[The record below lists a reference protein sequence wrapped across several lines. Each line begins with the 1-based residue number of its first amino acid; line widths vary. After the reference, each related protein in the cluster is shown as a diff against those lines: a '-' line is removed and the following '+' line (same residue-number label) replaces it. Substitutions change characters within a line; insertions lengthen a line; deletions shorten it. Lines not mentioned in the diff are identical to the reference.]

1 MLAVTVIAIGQHL
14 FANDFVHVRC
24 YFEGWRNRNFT
35 RRAMDSLRRVTLIPL
50 DLLVVV
56 AINLIV
62 GVAAYYAFALWR
74 VVQG

>member
-1 MLAVTVIAIGQHL
+1 
-14 FANDFVHVRC
+14 
-24 YFEGWRNRNFT
+24 
-35 RRAMDSLRRVTLIPL
+35 MDSLRRVTLIPL